1 MECRMRVM
9 SIVGARPQF
18 AVENTV
24 VHAEHTADVAVG
36 LPHTRRST
44 ECFRVIAGFAKTNEA
59 VA

>member
-1 MECRMRVM
+1 MHVM

-24 VHAEHTADVAVG
+24 VHAEHTVDAAVG
-36 LPHTRRST
+36 LPHTRRPT
-44 ECFRVIAGFAKTNEA
+44 EYLRAIAGFAKNNEA